1 MAVTNYEHT
10 EPAGAPANQLED
22 SLIKIAVESW
32 RFSRLFARLE
42 HVETHASRL
51 SLYQFDIGTE
61 HIGRLLF
68 AASFYGDMNCQADH
82 RGSRNPSFYG
92 KRRVEHGDQKETDV
106 QS

>member
-1 MAVTNYEHT
+1 MRVER
-10 EPAGAPANQLED
+10 GV
-22 SLIKIAVESW
+22 IAIELVKHE
-32 RFSRLFARLE
+32 FSRLFARLE

-61 HIGRLLF
+61 HIGRFLF